1 MTLLRPASDDVEH
14 PDVRDSNA
22 PVFSVPAGG
31 GEGRPKMV
39 ERAIG
44 ALKWAIV
51 PVGLILTWHLAVAT
65 GAVPS
70 TLVASP
76 VDSVVRL
83 FDLTA
88 DGTIAEH
95 VFASLR
101 RILIGFTLGSIF
113 GIVIGAIIGTSKAG
127 ARLLEP
133 TALTLIPVPAVA
145 WIPLLVVL
153 FGIGESSKVVLVSIG
168 SATTLILATAAGV
181 RGASRDLVE
190 VANLYEK
197 SRFTLFRTVLLP
209 SAVPGI
215 IASARVAMALSWTL
229 LVAAEVIASAN
240 GLGWFIWD
248 SRNFARPPSMI
259 AGMIVIGALGK
270 STDTALA
277 RLGATLTR
285 WNRSYGS

>member
-1 MTLLRPASDDVEH
+1 VTLLRPEPAEVQH
-14 PDVRDSNA
+14 PEVRNATA
-22 PVFSVPAGG
+22 PVFSVPAGD
-31 GEGRPKMV
+31 GEDRTTV
-39 ERAIG
+39 FERAIG
-44 ALKWAIV
+44 GLKWVIV
-51 PVGLILTWHLAVAT
+51 PVGLVLTWHLAVET

-70 TLVASP
+70 TLVANP

-83 FDLTA
+83 FELTA

-95 VFASLR
+95 VLASLR
-101 RILIGFTLGSIF
+101 RILLGFTLGSIV
-113 GIVIGAIIGTSKAG
+113 GIVIGAIIGTSRAG
-127 ARLLEP
+127 ARVLEP

-153 FGIGESSKVVLVSIG
+153 FGIGEMSKVVLVSIG

-248 SRNFARPPSMI
+248 SRNFARPASMI
-259 AGMIVIGALGK
+259 AGMMVIGALGK
-270 STDTALA
+270 LTDTALA
-277 RLGATLTR
+277 RLGAHLTR

>member
-1 MTLLRPASDDVEH
+1 MTLLRAETTEVSVLGGHAAAAPAADPVST
-14 PDVRDSNA
+14 RNA
-22 PVFSVPAGG
+22 D
-31 GEGRPKMV
+31 RPTV
-39 ERAIG
+39 LQRAISG
-44 ALKWAIV
+44 VKWAVV
-51 PVGLILTWHLAVAT
+51 PVALVLAWHVAVET
-65 GAVPS
+65 GAVPA
-70 TLVASP
+70 TLVANP

-83 FDLTA
+83 FELTS

-95 VFASLR
+95 VLASLR
-101 RILIGFTLGSIF
+101 RIVIGFSLGSAV
-113 GIVIGAIIGTSKAG
+113 GILIGAIIGTSRGG

-153 FGIGESSKVVLVSIG
+153 FGIGETSKVALVSIG

-248 SRNFARPPSMI
+248 SRNFARPASMI
-259 AGMIVIGALGK
+259 AGMMVIGVLGK
-270 STDTALA
+270 LTDTALA
-277 RLGATLTR
+277 RLGAHLTR

>member
-1 MTLLRPASDDVEH
+1 MTLLRSESIEVQASD
-14 PDVRDSNA
+14 VRNSAA

-31 GEGRPKMV
+31 GEDRPSIHK
-39 ERAIG
+39 RLASG
-44 ALKWAIV
+44 LKWAIL
-51 PVGLILTWHLAVAT
+51 PVGLILTWHLAVET

-76 VDSVVRL
+76 VDSMIRL
-83 FDLTA
+83 FELTS
-88 DGTIAEH
+88 DGTIVEH
-95 VFASLR
+95 VLASLR
-101 RILIGFTLGSIF
+101 RIIIGFTLGSIV
-113 GIVIGAIIGTSKAG
+113 GIVIGAIIGTSRAG

-248 SRNFARPPSMI
+248 SRNFARPASMI
-259 AGMIVIGALGK
+259 AGMMVIGALGK
-270 STDTALA
+270 LTDTALA
-277 RLGATLTR
+277 RLGAHLTR

>member
-1 MTLLRPASDDVEH
+1 MTLLSSESVDVERRTG
-14 PDVRDSNA
+14 RDA
-22 PVFSVPAGG
+22 SVPVVVAPTGDG
-31 GEGRPKMV
+31 DDRPRLI
-39 ERAIG
+39 ERVIRG
-44 ALKWAIV
+44 AKWAVV
-51 PVGLILTWHLAVAT
+51 PVGLILVWHLAVET

-70 TLVASP
+70 TLVANP

-83 FDLTA
+83 FELTV

-95 VFASLR
+95 VLASLR
-101 RILIGFTLGSIF
+101 RILIGFTLGSTI
-113 GIVIGAIIGTSKAG
+113 GILIGAIIGTSKAG
-127 ARLLEP
+127 ARFLEP

-153 FGIGESSKVVLVSIG
+153 FGIGEVSKVALVSIG

-197 SRFTLFRTVLLP
+197 SRFTLFRTVLWP

-248 SRNFARPPSMI
+248 SRNFARPASMI

-270 STDTALA
+270 LTDTALA
-277 RLGATLTR
+277 RLGAHLTR